1 MRLSAVVKKI
11 LHKEKRMR
19 IVILGADNAG
29 KTTLLYSFLQRPIKN
44 ISPTFGYQIIHENY
58 KVPGS
63 NTEYILEIFDMGG
76 QESIRSYWDTHYAGA
91 DGVLFVYDNT
101 TQEINSELLRRSLVH
116 PTLRNASFVCAAN
129 KTEDIPEQK
138 NREVKVFVPKEN
150 SSIENTWKLTETTT
164 NHIEQHSKDL
174 EEIRRIPIIYTSGTT
189 GRNVSLCFK
198 TLVEAIEKKRKQC
211 HTVPG
216 A

>member
-11 LHKEKRMR
+11 QRKEKRMR

-29 KTTLLYSFLQRPIKN
+29 KTTLLHAFLGKPVRN
-44 ISPTFGYQIIHENY
+44 ISPTFGYQLIREQY

-63 NTEYILEIFDMGG
+63 SREYALEIFDMGG
-76 QESIRSYWDTHYAGA
+76 QESIRSYWETHYAGA

-101 TQEINSELLRRSLVH
+101 TRGVNSELLKRALAH
-116 PTLRNASFVCAAN
+116 PTLRNASFICAAN
-129 KTEDIPEQK
+129 KTEDIPEQS
-138 NREVKVFVPKEN
+138 NREVKVLVPKEETG
-150 SSIENTWKLTETTT
+150 SSHAWKLTESTSEETA
-164 NHIEQHSKDL
+164 QDSGSL
-174 EEIRRIPIIYTSGTT
+174 EEIRSVPIIYTSGTT
-189 GRNVSLCFK
+189 GRNVTLCFK
-198 TLVEAIEKKRKQC
+198 TLVESIEKKRKQC